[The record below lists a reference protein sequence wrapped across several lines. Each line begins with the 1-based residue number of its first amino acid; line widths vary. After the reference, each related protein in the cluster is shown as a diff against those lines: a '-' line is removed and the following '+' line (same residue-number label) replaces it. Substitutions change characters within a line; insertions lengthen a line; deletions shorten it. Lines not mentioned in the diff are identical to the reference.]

1 MDKFL
6 DKFIDLFKWPIAFY
20 MLLSTPALCSSFQFF
35 KVVNMSALSLFIGLV
50 FFVFSKVMMDPS
62 VRTSMQVI
70 AHELTHTFF
79 AFLTFHKVS
88 NIRIHPDDTGGEM
101 VFKGK
106 GNWLI
111 IIAPYFFPLF
121 CLIYMCLM
129 NFLPSQ
135 FVFHFIL
142 GYFLGYHIDTVCS
155 QIHPEQT
162 DLQKVGYIFCFM
174 FLPGINL
181 LTIGSILAFNL
192 KGLQGI
198 KDYFLLVNKI
208 NIDYVFYLKEL
219 ILSLL

>member
-1 MDKFL
+1 MNKFL

-20 MLLSTPALCSSFQFF
+20 MLLSTPAICSSFHIF
-35 KVVNMSALSLFIGLV
+35 KVVNINSISLFTGLV

-101 VFKGK
+101 VFQGK

-121 CLIYMCLM
+121 CVIYMCLM

-162 DLQKVGYIFCFM
+162 DLQKVGYVFSFI

-192 KGLQGI
+192 KGLRGI
-198 KDYFLLVNKI
+198 LDYFLLINQINMDYLI
-208 NIDYVFYLKEL
+208 NIKEL